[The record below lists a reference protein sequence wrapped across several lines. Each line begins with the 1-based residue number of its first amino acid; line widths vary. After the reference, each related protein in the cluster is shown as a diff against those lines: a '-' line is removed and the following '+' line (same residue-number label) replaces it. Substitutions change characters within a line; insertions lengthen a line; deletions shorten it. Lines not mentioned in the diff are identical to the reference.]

1 MKILITGAGGFV
13 GQLLASH
20 LLGRD
25 EIEVVLADIVEP
37 TVPTAAKHRHN
48 ARCIKADI
56 SAAPETVLS
65 KDLDAIYA
73 FHGIMSAGSEA
84 NFDLGY
90 QVNLYSNLKLLDAI
104 RRVCP
109 GVKVIFSSSVGI
121 FGQPLPDQPLS
132 EATTPTPQSCY
143 GIQKAMIELAINDY
157 TRRGFINGFTL
168 RLPTISPRAG
178 KATQAASN
186 WVSGIIREPLHGVES
201 ELPVDDDFRVW
212 ICSPTTLAKN
222 LMHVLTLPRD
232 CMPEHI
238 RQTHLPGIT
247 VTVREMMSALEEV
260 GGSAAAGLVKRVT
273 PSPEISA
280 ILHSWPPALDD
291 RKAQSL
297 GFVGDQSF
305 LETVKEFKAAM
316 LNS

>member
-1 MKILITGAGGFV
+1 MKILITGAGGFI
-13 GQLLASH
+13 GQLLATH
-20 LLGRD
+20 LLEQDG
-25 EIEVVLADIVEP
+25 IEVVLADIVEP
-37 TVPTAAKHRHN
+37 PVPTKAKHREN
-48 ARCIKADI
+48 AHCLEVDI
-56 SAAPETVLS
+56 FASPEAVLFR
-65 KDLDAIYA
+65 DLDAIYA

-109 GVKVIFSSSVGI
+109 GVRLIFSSSVAI
-121 FGQPLPDQPLS
+121 FGQPLPELPN
-132 EATTPTPQSCY
+132 ETTYPTPQSCY
-143 GIQKAMIELAINDY
+143 GIQKAMVELAINDY

-186 WVSGIIREPLHGVES
+186 WVSGIIREPLQGLES

-212 ICSPTTLAKN
+212 ISSPTTLAKN
-222 LMHVLTLPRD
+222 LVHVLTLPRD
-232 CMPEHI
+232 CLPSHI
-238 RQTHLPGIT
+238 RQIQLPGIT
-247 VTVREMMSALEEV
+247 VTSKEMLSALGEV
-260 GGSAAAGLVKRVT
+260 GGSDATDLVKRTT

-291 RKAQSL
+291 TKAREL
-297 GFVGDQSF
+297 GFVADQSF
-305 LETVKEFKAAM
+305 LETVKEFAAA
-316 LNS
+316 LKS

>member
-1 MKILITGAGGFV
+1 MKILITGASGFV

-20 LLGRD
+20 LLRRD
-25 EIEVVLADIVEP
+25 DVEVVLADIVEP
-37 TVPTAAKHRHN
+37 PVPTAAPNRQN
-48 ARCIKADI
+48 VQCIKADL

-104 RRVCP
+104 RQVCP

-121 FGQPLPDQPLS
+121 FGQPLPDVPLS

-143 GIQKAMIELAINDY
+143 GTQKAMIELAINDY

-186 WVSGIIREPLHGVES
+186 WVSGIIREPLHGLES
-201 ELPVDDDFRVW
+201 ELPVGDDFRVW
-212 ICSPTTLAKN
+212 VCSPTTLAKN

-260 GGSAAAGLVKRVT
+260 GGNAAANLVKRVT

-280 ILHSWPPALDD
+280 MLHSWPPALDD
-291 RKAQSL
+291 AKAHSL
-297 GFVGDQSF
+297 GFIEDQSF
-305 LETVKEFKAAM
+305 LEAVKEFKVAM
-316 LNS
+316 EKT

>member
-1 MKILITGAGGFV
+1 MV
-13 GQLLASH
+13 
-20 LLGRD
+20 
-25 EIEVVLADIVEP
+25 
-37 TVPTAAKHRHN
+37 
-48 ARCIKADI
+48 
-56 SAAPETVLS
+56 
-65 KDLDAIYA
+65 
-73 FHGIMSAGSEA
+73 
-84 NFDLGY
+84 
-90 QVNLYSNLKLLDAI
+90 
-104 RRVCP
+104 
-109 GVKVIFSSSVGI
+109 
-121 FGQPLPDQPLS
+121 
-132 EATTPTPQSCY
+132 
-143 GIQKAMIELAINDY
+143 ELAINDY
-157 TRRGFINGFTL
+157 TRRAFINGFTL

-178 KATQAASN
+178 KATHAASS
-186 WVSGIIREPLHGVES
+186 WVSGIIREPLHGMES

-247 VTVREMMSALEEV
+247 VTVKEMMAALEEV

-291 RKAQSL
+291 RKARSL

-316 LNS
+316 LKS